1 MKSHHIKLILQL
13 AAAAV
18 VLSFSY
24 DVYAWPVPPTTV
36 GSYLPK
42 YYPPN
47 YPVAFY
53 GTGSH
58 DNDYI
63 SGGQTPYWN
72 WSFYLDGRTV
82 GTYYHAY
89 SDVIPWYF
97 SEPGTYTVKVVYYD
111 DDGQAGNTVTMTI
124 TIGPLKAYYYLKDHL
139 GSVRMTVVPSIIFV
153 CRDPV
158 KRECRRQCGGLRRL
172 LSVWWDNARSK
183 QQLRAG

>member
-1 MKSHHIKLILQL
+1 MKSHHIKLVLQI

-24 DVYAWPVPPTTV
+24 EAYAWPVPPTTV

-72 WSFYLDGRTV
+72 WSFYLDGSTV
-82 GTYYHAY
+82 GTWYHAY

-97 SEPGTYTVKVVYYD
+97 SQAGTYTVKVVYYD

-124 TIGPLKAYYYLKDHL
+124 TIGPLKAYYYLSQIPL
-139 GSVRMTVVPSIIFV
+139 
-153 CRDPV
+153 
-158 KRECRRQCGGLRRL
+158 
-172 LSVWWDNARSK
+172 
-183 QQLRAG
+183 